1 MTKGESVLTV
11 ELLRCNRVVIARD
24 LFSSFCTEFLLRRD
38 LTLDA
43 GEGGKGE
50 VAFCDVSL
58 FTDSL
63 AVVDREKKSPFLPWS
78 DKDSDKEGLD
88 ASKGG
93 VI

>member
-1 MTKGESVLTV
+1 MGSELTV

-24 LFSSFCTEFLLRRD
+24 LFSSFCSEFLLRRD

-50 VAFCDVSL
+50 VAICNVSL
-58 FTDSL
+58 FTHSL
-63 AVVDREKKSPFLPWS
+63 AVVDREKQSPLLPSS

-88 ASKGG
+88 GSKGG